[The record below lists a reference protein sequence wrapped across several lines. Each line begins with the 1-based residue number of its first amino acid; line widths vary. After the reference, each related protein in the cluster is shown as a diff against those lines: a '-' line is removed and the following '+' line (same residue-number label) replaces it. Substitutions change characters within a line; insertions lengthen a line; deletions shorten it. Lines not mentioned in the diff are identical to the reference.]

1 MQVAASL
8 GSGVSVGVKVCLTQA
23 VAYSSSSLLKI
34 TFWGGVQIEHMPG
47 NQTTVI
53 RQPLHRHAVTTP
65 LSRGNHPTVTWQSA
79 CRHEATSMHFLS
91 PFCVYFLIFIFNFE
105 AATLTAQVGLELAL
119 Y

>member
-1 MQVAASL
+1 MQVAA
-8 GSGVSVGVKVCLTQA
+8 SGVSVGVKVCLTQT

-65 LSRGNHPTVTWQSA
+65 LSRGNQPASSRPT
-79 CRHEATSMHFLS
+79 
-91 PFCVYFLIFIFNFE
+91 
-105 AATLTAQVGLELAL
+105 
-119 Y
+119 